1 MGLAHLGVIKVLD
14 REGFYPD
21 LIAGTSMGA
30 VIGALWANGSSI
42 KEMETIARDFNI
54 QDFQEGITFKLPFH
68 NGLTRFLQAEEVIGT
83 LMNERG
89 INSGHKARS
98 FFDKIYKGNS
108 FQETKI
114 PFYCNAVDLLQ
125 GNEIVIHDG
134 SLSDGVYAS
143 MAYPGFFSPLE
154 RPDSLLCDG
163 SVINNY
169 PVWIARQFGR
179 TKVLGVDVSA
189 YENVSPN
196 ELNNGLA
203 ILFRAYLT
211 ACQTQKRRFG
221 DRANLTLHI
230 KSDRTGFDFVD
241 IEGCINRG
249 EEAALK
255 GLKEI
260 KRTLKYPLPGRR
272 ILEV

>member
-1 MGLAHLGVIKVLD
+1 MKWALVLSGGGALGLAHLGVIKVLD

-54 QDFQEGITFKLPFH
+54 QDFQEGITFK
-68 NGLTRFLQAEEVIGT
+68 
-83 LMNERG
+83 
-89 INSGHKARS
+89 
-98 FFDKIYKGNS
+98 
-108 FQETKI
+108 ETKI

-272 ILEV
+272 ILKV